1 MPLQIKEFDP
11 EKEDW
16 RDYIEQV
23 EQYFI
28 AHGLSGKEKE
38 PTRRALFLSG
48 VGSSTYVTLKSLLA
62 PVKPADK
69 KFDEIVAVLTKHYSP
84 PPSEVVQSYRFFS
97 RVRQQGESVSAF
109 VAALRRLAK
118 DCNFGDAMERIL
130 RDKIVFSINDDAIQK
145 KLLDEPTLTYKRA
158 LELAESAEA
167 AARGQKEM
175 RTPFQA
181 AKAESQPVQKVTA
194 KTDATNKE
202 AKGIVC
208 HRCAKPGHLATV
220 CRFKDKICHNCKK
233 RGHIAKACKSRAKPQ
248 HTPRTMRKGVHTVEE
263 EQSTEDSEDS
273 YISCITASVDSVGMR
288 ERGERDAPITVCIT
302 LDGKPVTMEVDTDA
316 AKSKMPEKTFREL
329 WPRRS

>member
-1 MPLQIKEFDP
+1 MVILFPVVCVYIMCVYDCSCQLLDKNSFCNKFSSTSHYRIGDEVRDLKIKFDP

-16 RDYIEQV
+16 RYYIEQV

-28 AHGLSGKEKE
+28 AHDLSAAEKE
-38 PTRRALFLSG
+38 LTKRALFLSG

-62 PVKPADK
+62 PTKPGDK

-97 RVRQQGESVSAF
+97 RVRQPGESVSAF

-118 DCNFGDAMERIL
+118 DCNFGDAMERTL
-130 RDKIVFSINDDAIQK
+130 RDKIVFSINDDAIRK
-145 KLLDEPTLTYKRA
+145 KLLDEPSLTYKRA

-167 AARGQKEM
+167 AANGQKEM
-175 RTPFQA
+175 RTPFQTG
-181 AKAESQPVQKVTA
+181 KAEPQPVQGVAAKMNVTGQ
-194 KTDATNKE
+194 E

-233 RGHIAKACKSRAKPQ
+233 RGHIAKACRSQAKPQ
-248 HTPRTMRKGVHTVEE
+248 RAPRGKHKSVHTVDEE
-263 EQSTEDSEDS
+263 
-273 YISCITASVDSVGMR
+273 
-288 ERGERDAPITVCIT
+288 
-302 LDGKPVTMEVDTDA
+302 
-316 AKSKMPEKTFREL
+316 
-329 WPRRS
+329 